1 MYWLLVFRAYDCKL
15 CYYKY
20 APTTLIK
27 QKPMLGIRQSLTI
40 PYVHCYSLPKYIF
53 KFVVL
58 IMHRGKKVFFLI
70 LTCPP
75 PNYYFSV
82 LAPWYSSF
90 TRYRTISMGTISMDI
105 QKLDKT
111 VLVSSSTTNARL
123 RHLFLLIIII
133 ILMNQAEA
141 SKLPELIKSKQVVW
155 KGLLCSRWTLRDQD
169 LHTIHQPLRW
179 IQLGIIKKYYL
190 CNQCYFLRRCF
201 STGHK
206 GFFFLYQAG
215 SSNSF
220 YSPNYPWN
228 AAQDD

>member
-1 MYWLLVFRAYDCKL
+1 
-15 CYYKY
+15 
-20 APTTLIK
+20 
-27 QKPMLGIRQSLTI
+27 MLGIRQSLTI

-123 RHLFLLIIII
+123 RHLFLLIIIK

-155 KGLLCSRWTLRDQD
+155 KGLLCSRWTLTDQD